1 MGTPEQIAEEV
12 KRRIGILG
20 AGGGYMVA
28 PAHILQSDTPIENIQ
43 AFLDAA
49 RGCRTERY

>member
-1 MGTPEQIAEEV
+1 MGTPRQIAEEV

-20 AGGGYMVA
+20 AGGGYMIA
-28 PAHILQSDTPIENIQ
+28 PAHILQADTPVQNIY

-49 RGCRTERY
+49 RS